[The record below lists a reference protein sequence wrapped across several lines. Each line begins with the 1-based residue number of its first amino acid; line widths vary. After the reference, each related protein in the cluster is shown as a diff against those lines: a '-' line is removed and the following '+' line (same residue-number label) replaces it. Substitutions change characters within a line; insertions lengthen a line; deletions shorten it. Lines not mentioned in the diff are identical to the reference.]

1 MKLRDFSLM
10 LCALLAACLML
21 GAQAVG
27 EKNQTLYKWVDKN
40 GVVHYGQSVPP
51 EYANQ
56 QLQVLNNQGVTVQT
70 IAAPKTPEEI
80 AKEKQAQ
87 AETAAKAK
95 QLKEQHDNDQ
105 MLLDT
110 YTSVSDIE
118 RDRNSRLSAI
128 DAQIKFINN
137 SITGLQGTLIG
148 YKKQE
153 DKFAKEHKPV
163 PAYLHKDMQN
173 TQEQL
178 ETNQKYLLEQ
188 QQNAQQVKARYSGYI
203 KRYQQL
209 TGQNSSN
216 SGS

>member
-1 MKLRDFSLM
+1 MKPLNFSLIF
-10 LCALLAACLML
+10 CALLAACLMS
-21 GAQAVG
+21 GAQAAG
-27 EKNQTLYKWVDKN
+27 EKGQTLYKWVDKN

-70 IAAPKTPEEI
+70 IAAPKTAEEL
-80 AKEKQAQ
+80 AKEKQDKLEA
-87 AETAAKAK
+87 AAKAK
-95 QLKEQHDNDQ
+95 QLKEQHENDQ

-137 SITGLQGTLIG
+137 SITGLQGALIG
-148 YKKQE
+148 YKNQE
-153 DKFAKEHKPV
+153 DKFAKQHKPV
-163 PAYLHKDMQN
+163 PAYLQKDMQN
-173 TQEQL
+173 TREQL

-188 QQNAQQVKARYSGYI
+188 QQNEQQVKARYSGYI

-209 TGQNSSN
+209 TGQNSPGGGN
-216 SGS
+216 